1 MLSSD
6 VTFKVWGVDDS
17 KVMFAEDLKV
27 LHFFRVGRFNI
38 MALVQ
43 VAATGTE
50 NRRPPSIGEHPPR
63 RWDLVVTNGHMRDTV
78 LGPSSIDGER

>member
-27 LHFFRVGRFNI
+27 LHLFRVGRFNI

-43 VAATGTE
+43 VAATYTQINKNKPGVK
-50 NRRPPSIGEHPPR
+50 SIK
-63 RWDLVVTNGHMRDTV
+63 LNLTALSVKSN
-78 LGPSSIDGER
+78 